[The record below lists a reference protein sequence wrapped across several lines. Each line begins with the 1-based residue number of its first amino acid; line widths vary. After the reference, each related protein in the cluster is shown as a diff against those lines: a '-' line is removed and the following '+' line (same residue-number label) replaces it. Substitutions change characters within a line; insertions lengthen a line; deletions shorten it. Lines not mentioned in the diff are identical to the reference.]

1 MRLDLL
7 KPIIR
12 ANMRTANRRLQQYA
26 KSGVENP
33 HLNSILEKIKGSPFY
48 DADKNKLK
56 MDGLPKRDLKKDLD
70 LWLGKYKKDYK
81 NYKEDK

>member
-7 KPIIR
+7 KPIVR

-48 DADKNKLK
+48 GTLK
-56 MDGLPKRDLKKDLD
+56 FV
-70 LWLGKYKKDYK
+70 
-81 NYKEDK
+81 